1 MIDPLADLYD
11 IVSAPPPK
19 KQKKSKSTDKK
30 KSKLLQKVAKIVKKA
45 LLWIPN
51 VKKPKKV

>member
-19 KQKKSKSTDKK
+19 KQKNSKTTDKK
-30 KSKLLQKVAKIVKKA
+30 KSKLLEKVEKIVKKA
-45 LLWIPN
+45 LS
-51 VKKPKKV
+51 

>member
-19 KQKKSKSTDKK
+19 KQKNSKTTDKK

-45 LLWIPN
+45 LL
-51 VKKPKKV
+51 